1 MDNNYQDMEALNIAN
16 RRNKVIENYN
26 KGLEKSITKPKLTYK
41 ERKKQAVEKVKKAIV
56 TTVLIGTA
64 LSVAIGYNVGIVKA
78 SSTDFNLPGIE
89 TEYEKNIDDKINGY
103 IKAMDMYAD
112 KKTSIETSYGRNQ
125 DNTDVNVDYTEQNID
140 NLADHF
146 INAGNVSEIEL
157 RCAIL
162 AAYNVINEPYRE
174 SVINRGIIRAREKEQ
189 EDPLLNTVNPLLG
202 NNIEQM
208 LHNLGHDNIQDY
220 HKNERN
226 DIKELTTLSY
236 EQYKNK

>member
-26 KGLEKSITKPKLTYK
+26 KGLEKSITKTKLTYK
-41 ERKKQAVEKVKKAIV
+41 TRKKQAVEKVKKAIV

-64 LSVAIGYNVGIVKA
+64 LSVAIGYNVGIVKG
-78 SSTDFNLPGIE
+78 SELDINLPGIE
-89 TEYEKNIDDKINGY
+89 TEYEKNIDDKVEEY
-103 IKAMDMYAD
+103 KKLMDMYAD
-112 KKTSIETSYGRNQ
+112 KETRIETSYGRNQ
-125 DNTDVNVDYTEQNID
+125 DNTDVNVDYTDENID
-140 NLADHF
+140 NLANHF

-162 AAYNVINEPYRE
+162 AAYNVINEPFRE

-189 EDPLLNTVNPLLG
+189 NDPILNTVNPLLG

-208 LHNLGHDNIQDY
+208 LQNLGHDNIQDY
-220 HKNERN
+220 HKNERK

-236 EQYKNK
+236 DEYKNR

>member
-64 LSVAIGYNVGIVKA
+64 LSVAISYNVGIVKG
-78 SSTDFNLPGIE
+78 SELDINLPGIE

-112 KKTSIETSYGRNQ
+112 KNTRIETSYGRNQ
-125 DNTDVNVDYTEQNID
+125 DNTDVNVDYTDENID
-140 NLADHF
+140 NLANHF

-174 SVINRGIIRAREKEQ
+174 SVINRGIIRARAKEQ
-189 EDPLLNTVNPLLG
+189 EDPILNSVNPLLG

-208 LHNLGHDNIQDY
+208 LQNLGHESMQEY
-220 HKNERN
+220 HKNERK

>member
-1 MDNNYQDMEALNIAN
+1 MDNNYQDMEALNLAN
-16 RRNKVIENYN
+16 RRNKVMTQYN
-26 KGLEKSITKPKLTYK
+26 NGLEKSIEKPKLSYK
-41 ERKKQAVEKVKKAIV
+41 ERKKQKIEKVKKAIV
-56 TTVLIGTA
+56 TTVLVGTA
-64 LSVAIGYNVGIVKA
+64 LTIAIGYNVGIVKG
-78 SSTDFNLPGIE
+78 SEININIPGIE
-89 TEYEKNIDDKINGY
+89 TEYEKNVDDKINGY
-103 IKAMDMYAD
+103 MKAMDMYAD
-112 KKTSIETSYGRNQ
+112 KKTSIETSYGRNEN
-125 DNTDVNVDYTEQNID
+125 NTDVNVDYTDENIE
-140 NLADHF
+140 NLADHL